1 MDKTSVRLADGREL
15 TYYGSSAGEAAR
27 YADARVIHPAGTAT
41 EARYDPLRDEWVLV
55 AGHRAGRT
63 HRLPDTECPL
73 CPSAPGRL
81 TEIPAPWYEVAVFQN
96 RFPALTPAQLE
107 ISLDGSHD
115 GDGSLLVSRP
125 GAGRCEVVCFSPDHT
140 ASFADLSAAQACLVL
155 EAWTDRTAV
164 LCRLPGIC
172 QVYCFENRGREIGIT
187 LTHPH
192 GQIYA
197 YPFVTPRTSRMLATT
212 RAYRARTGRNLFD
225 DLLAAE
231 LADGSRVVARGGRWV
246 AFVPH
251 AARWPYEVHL
261 YPLRRTRDL
270 TGLTAAEREEFCVL
284 YLDVL
289 RRLYNLFGTHAP
301 YISAWHQA
309 PRAAGSEEI
318 ALHLELFTIRRA
330 PDKLKYLAGTESGMD
345 AFSNDIPP
353 EAAARQLRELAAIP
367 DGISTEVP
375 EPPCACARPAGD
387 RAVQRGSGVSRS
399 TGCRASS
406 AARASPGASG
416 AASK

>member
-15 TYYGSSAGEAAR
+15 TYYGASAGKAAT
-27 YADARVIHPAGTAT
+27 YADTRAIHPASTAT
-41 EARYDPLRDEWVLV
+41 EARYDPVRDEWVLV
-55 AGHRAGRT
+55 AGNRAGRT
-63 HRLPDTECPL
+63 HRPPDTECPL
-73 CPSAPGRL
+73 CPSAPGRP

-96 RFPALTPAQLE
+96 RFPALTPAQVQAG
-107 ISLDGSHD
+107 LDGSYD
-115 GDGSLLVSRP
+115 GGGELLVSRP
-125 GAGRCEVVCFSPDHT
+125 GTGRCEVVCFSPDHT
-140 ASFADLSAAQACLVL
+140 ASFADLSAAQAGLVL
-155 EAWTDRTAV
+155 AAWTDRTAA

-172 QVYCFENRGREIGIT
+172 QVYCFENRGAEIGVT

-197 YPFVTPRTSRMLATT
+197 YPFVTPRTSRMLVNA

-231 LADGSRVVARGGRWV
+231 LAAGSRVVARGSHWV

-261 YPLRRTRDL
+261 YPLRRTPDL

-289 RRLYNLFGTHAP
+289 RRFDRLFARPAP

-309 PRAAGSEEI
+309 PRAVGSEEI
-318 ALHLELFTIRRA
+318 ALHVELFTIRRA

-353 EAAARQLRELAAIP
+353 EAAARQLRELEIP
-367 DGISTEVP
+367 G
-375 EPPCACARPAGD
+375 
-387 RAVQRGSGVSRS
+387 
-399 TGCRASS
+399 
-406 AARASPGASG
+406 G
-416 AASK
+416 AATQPPHPAVPSAP